1 MPRVGPSFYN
11 PGLIHMLLEASPC
24 AGSLPLGASI
34 LVRSL
39 SLRGPSPAPALP
51 SPVSATQ
58 QGLHNHLPD
67 WTEFKL
73 SILPSTQGL
82 PNSLLSIPTG
92 SPPGLAGQ
100 NPGLPLTPLRLNER
114 CPQLFPTPA
123 PNFKSSCLR
132 REPTWDENSPL
143 ARGSPSLEGLRP
155 SSQGPHLQE
164 AHLDDVLIVRL
175 TFHHGGDI

>member
-1 MPRVGPSFYN
+1 MEDAGSRGVLWGGAQGGAFGRWRRLECVPRVGPSFYN

-73 SILPSTQGL
+73 SILPSPQGL

-100 NPGLPLTPLRLNER
+100 NPGLPLTPLRLNEGCR
-114 CPQLFPTPA
+114 SSFPLLL
-123 PNFKSSCLR
+123 PNSSLLSCQGNLHGMR
-132 REPTWDENSPL
+132 IPL
-143 ARGSPSLEGLRP
+143 
-155 SSQGPHLQE
+155 
-164 AHLDDVLIVRL
+164 
-175 TFHHGGDI
+175 